1 MSERQILI
9 TVTEDLWGDADQE
22 WLLSKVDGILH
33 DMMSRRDYTVQEF
46 TK

>member
-1 MSERQILI
+1 MTERQILI
-9 TVTEDLWGDADQE
+9 TITEDLWDAADQE
-22 WLLSKVDGILH
+22 WLLSKLDGILH